1 MREAYFVAQLLWVSG
16 RTLKKQITPAE
27 LAKPLLEAR
36 DPEFQRHRAEQRRE
50 DEEYLKKTFNL
61 KEADGNDDS

>member
-1 MREAYFVAQLLWVSG
+1 MREAYFAAHILNVSG
-16 RTLKKQITPAE
+16 RIVRKTITPAE

-36 DPEFQRHRAEQRRE
+36 DPELQRRRENKRRE

-61 KEADGNDDS
+61 KEADRK